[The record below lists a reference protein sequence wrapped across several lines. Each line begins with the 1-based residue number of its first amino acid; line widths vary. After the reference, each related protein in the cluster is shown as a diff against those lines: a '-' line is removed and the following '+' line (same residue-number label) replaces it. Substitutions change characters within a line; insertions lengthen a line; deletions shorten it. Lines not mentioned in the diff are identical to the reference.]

1 MVKSLD
7 AAILKSLYFSKTQSI
22 SEISRSIKKSIPLT
36 AKLINELLNDS
47 HIIESGLGISTGGRK
62 AMKYQ
67 LNVERYGYIVA
78 VAIDQHFVRI
88 TAFDI
93 LNRSLCPVD
102 VVPID
107 LEDDKKAYEIIETL
121 VDQIIKKLSFEQPL
135 AIGISMPGF
144 VDSTLGVNSSYS
156 SDSLLYS
163 LCQNIE
169 SSIGIQTYIE
179 NDSSVIAIAEQKFGL
194 ARNSDDALVVNL
206 NWGVGLGMI
215 IQGELFRG
223 HSGFAG
229 EFSHIPLANEKRLC
243 SCGKNGCLEVEASL
257 LCALEYITSGLENG
271 DKSYLEKSYNRSQ
284 LLKLENV
291 YEAYRNGDQLT
302 VKAIMK
308 IAYMLGKGIATLI
321 HILNPEKIIVSGRG
335 ARFGDSL
342 LPPIQS
348 SIQEFCIPRLA
359 KQVKIE
365 ISNIKDVQLLGSAC
379 IAVNSLNWNVKKQL
393 I

>member
-1 MVKSLD
+1 MRHLNE
-7 AAILKSLYFSKTQSI
+7 AILKSLYFSKTQSI
-22 SEISRSIKKSIPLT
+22 SEISKSIEKSIPLT
-36 AKLINELLNDS
+36 TKLVNGLLKDS
-47 HIIESGLGISTGGRK
+47 LILESGLGTSTGGRK
-62 AMKYQ
+62 AMKHQ
-67 LNVERYGYIVA
+67 LNPQYHGYIVS

-93 LNRSLCPVD
+93 SNQPVCPVD
-102 VVPID
+102 VVPLD
-107 LEDDKKAYEIIETL
+107 LENDQEGYNVIEAL
-121 VDQIIKKLSFEQPL
+121 IKQTVERLSIEKIL

-144 VDSTLGVNSSYS
+144 VDSTLGVNSSYPPG
-156 SDSLLYS
+156 SLLYA
-163 LCQNIE
+163 LRANIE
-169 SSIGIQTYIE
+169 SCIGVQTYIE

-194 ARNSDDALVVNL
+194 AKNSDDALIVNL

-257 LCALEYITSGLENG
+257 LCALEYITNGLENG
-271 DKSYLEKSYNRSQ
+271 EKSYLEKTYRHSQ
-284 LLKLENV
+284 LLKLEDV
-291 YEAYRNGDQLT
+291 YEAYQNGDQLT

-321 HILNPEKIIVSGRG
+321 HILNPEKVIVSGRG

-359 KQVKIE
+359 KQVKIQ

-379 IAVNSLNWNVKKQL
+379 IAVSHLNWENKNNN
-393 I
+393 